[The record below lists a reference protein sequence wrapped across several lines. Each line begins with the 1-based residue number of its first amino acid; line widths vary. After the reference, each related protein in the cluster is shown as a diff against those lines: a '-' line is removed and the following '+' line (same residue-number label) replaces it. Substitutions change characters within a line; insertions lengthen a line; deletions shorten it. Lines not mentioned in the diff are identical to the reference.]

1 MPWRPLFVTL
11 LLSLA
16 VLWMLG
22 PSGQAWAHSPIEP
35 GADVASEIGPGP
47 TGSNERGDGNDLPGW
62 ALAAAP
68 EMPGFPWSAL
78 AIVAAAMALGWWR
91 PRRAAALAL
100 VLLLAVFAFEDGLH
114 SVHHGMNQAQAS
126 SCPIAAAATHLNA
139 TPVDGVAP
147 CDVVLPV
154 VALAVETS
162 PSDPIAHLATPE
174 QGRAPPCSLV

>member
-1 MPWRPLFVTL
+1 MPLRRLLVTL
-11 LLSLA
+11 LLTLA
-16 VLWMLG
+16 VLGMLG
-22 PSGQAWAHSPIEP
+22 PSGPASAHSPFEP
-35 GADVASEIGPGP
+35 GTEVVSESAPGFTAS
-47 TGSNERGDGNDLPGW
+47 GDRSGGGALPGW

-68 EMPGFPWSAL
+68 DMPGLPWSAL
-78 AIVAAAMALGWWR
+78 AIVAAALALGWRR
-91 PRRAAALAL
+91 PRGAAALAL

-126 SCPIAAAATHLNA
+126 SCPVAAAGAHLSA

-162 PSDPIAHLATPE
+162 PPDPIAHLASPE
-174 QGRAPPCSLV
+174 QGRAPPSSLV

>member
-1 MPWRPLFVTL
+1 MPLRRLLVTL
-11 LLSLA
+11 LLTLA
-16 VLWMLG
+16 VLGMLG
-22 PSGQAWAHSPIEP
+22 PSGPASAHSPFEP
-35 GADVASEIGPGP
+35 GTEVASESAPGF
-47 TGSNERGDGNDLPGW
+47 TASGDRSGGGALPGW

-68 EMPGFPWSAL
+68 DMPGLPWSAL
-78 AIVAAAMALGWWR
+78 AIVAAALALGWRR
-91 PRRAAALAL
+91 PRGAAALAL

-126 SCPIAAAATHLNA
+126 SCPVAAAGAHLSA

-162 PSDPIAHLATPE
+162 PPDPIAHLTNPE
-174 QGRAPPCSLV
+174 QGRTPPSSLV

>member
-1 MPWRPLFVTL
+1 MPLRRLFVTL
-11 LLSLA
+11 LLTLA
-16 VLWMLG
+16 VLGMLS
-22 PSGQAWAHSPIEP
+22 PCRPAWAHSPFEP
-35 GADVASEIGPGP
+35 VTEIASEIVPGP
-47 TGSNERGDGNDLPGW
+47 PVSGERSAGDTLPGW

-68 EMPGFPWSAL
+68 DMPGFPWSAL
-78 AIVAAAMALGWWR
+78 AIVAAAAALGWWR
-91 PRRAAALAL
+91 PRRAAAFAL

-154 VALAVETS
+154 GALAVETS